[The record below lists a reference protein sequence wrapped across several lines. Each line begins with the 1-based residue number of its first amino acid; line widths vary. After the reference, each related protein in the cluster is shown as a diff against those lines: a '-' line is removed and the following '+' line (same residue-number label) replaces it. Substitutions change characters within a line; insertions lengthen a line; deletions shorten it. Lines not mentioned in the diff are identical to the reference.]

1 MSEYVELYIDK
12 GADFSTTIE
21 INDDDTNLPQDLTNF
36 TVYSSLRRS
45 LVSQNVAAS
54 FVCTTDVGNNNGT
67 IFISMSAANTA
78 NLKVGNYF
86 FDIKIVGGEPVT
98 STRLIEG
105 VIHVTPSIT
114 G

>member
-12 GADFSTTIE
+12 GADFSTTID
-21 INDDDTNLPQDLTNF
+21 IADDDTNLPQDLTNF
-36 TVYSSLRRS
+36 TVYGSLKRS
-45 LVSQNVAAS
+45 LISANVSER
-54 FVCTTDVGNNNGT
+54 FVCVTDVGNNNGT
-67 IFISMSAANTA
+67 IFISMAAANTA
-78 NLKVGNYF
+78 NLKVGTYF
-86 FDIKIVGGEPVT
+86 FDIKVVGGEPVT